1 MAYFFPS
8 NCLPPS
14 RDVSSLPPLQSVA
27 GGQRNRIS
35 FVYDEWLLMFARE
48 RKAYAVA
55 EGDDDDD
62 DD

>member
-1 MAYFFPS
+1 MYP
-8 NCLPPS
+8 L
-14 RDVSSLPPLQSVA
+14 SLRCNRSPG